1 MYMKITATANANIA
15 LVKYWGKRN
24 KELILPNNSSIS
36 LTLKELNTLTTVE
49 FSENYDK
56 DIFILERQEIKEG
69 EQLKKVISHLDLI
82 RSLSGAKQKAKVS
95 SSNNFPTAAG
105 LASSA
110 SGFAALTLAAIKAVG
125 LDLNPK
131 ELSIISRQGSGS
143 STRSC
148 MGGFVE
154 WTKGEKQDGT
164 DSYAKQIAP
173 VDYWPEFRMI
183 TTIVSVRAK
192 KVSSRAG
199 MAQTV
204 KTSPMY
210 AAWLNTAHKNLE
222 AMKQGILNKDFT
234 LVGSIAEANCLKM
247 HATMITTKPSIIYWE
262 PATLEIVHSVQ
273 AWREQGLKCY
283 FTIDAGPQVK
293 IICLEHQVSEIKKK
307 LQSLSGVKEIIVCKP
322 GQGPKIIDKH
332 LF

>member
-1 MYMKITATANANIA
+1 MKITATANANIA

-36 LTLKELNTLTTVE
+36 FTLKGLNTVTTIE
-49 FSENYDK
+49 FSENYNKDVLILDK
-56 DIFILERQEIKEG
+56 QEIKEG
-69 EQLKKVISHLDLI
+69 EQLKKVINHLDLI
-82 RSLSGAKQKAKVS
+82 RSLNGAKQKAKVV

-110 SGFAALTLAAIKAVG
+110 SGFAALTLAATKAIG

-143 STRSC
+143 SARSC

-154 WTKGEKQDGT
+154 WLKGSKDNGT
-164 DSYAKQIAP
+164 DSYAKQI
-173 VDYWPEFRMI
+173 VSSDHWPEFRMI
-183 TTIVSVRAK
+183 TTIVSTKAK

-199 MAQTV
+199 MAQTME
-204 KTSPMY
+204 TSPMY
-210 AAWLNTAHKNLE
+210 AVWLNTIHKDLE
-222 AMKQGILNKDFT
+222 IMKQGILNKDFT
-234 LVGSIAEANCLKM
+234 LVGSTAEANCLKM
-247 HATMITTKPSIIYWE
+247 HATMITTKPSIIYWT
-262 PATLEIVHSVQ
+262 PATLEIMHSVQ
-273 AWREQGLKCY
+273 AWRERGLECY

-293 IICLEHQVSEIKKK
+293 IICLENQVSEIKKK
-307 LQSLSGVKEIIVCKP
+307 LQSLSGVKEVIVCKP

>member
-1 MYMKITATANANIA
+1 MKITATANANIA

-36 LTLKELNTLTTVE
+36 LTLKGLNTITTVE

-56 DIFILERQEIKEG
+56 DVLILDGQEVKEG

-82 RSLSGAKQKAKVS
+82 RSLSGAKQKAKVVS
-95 SSNNFPTAAG
+95 NNNFPTAAG

-110 SGFAALTLAAIKAVG
+110 SGFAALTLAATKAIG
-125 LDLNPK
+125 LDLSPK

-143 STRSC
+143 SLRSC

-154 WTKGEKQDGT
+154 WLKGSKDNGT
-164 DSYAKQIAP
+164 DSYAKQIVSP
-173 VDYWPEFRMI
+173 EHWPEFRMI
-183 TTIVSVRAK
+183 TTIVSTRAK

-204 KTSPMY
+204 ETSPMY
-210 AAWLNTAHKNLE
+210 AAWLNTIHKDLE

-247 HATMITTKPSIIYWE
+247 HTTMITTKPSIIYWA
-262 PATLEIVHSVQ
+262 PATLEIMHSVQ
-273 AWREQGLKCY
+273 AWREQGLECY

-293 IICLEHQVSEIKKK
+293 IICLENQVPEIKKK
-307 LQSLSGVKEIIVCKP
+307 LQSFSGVKEVIVCKP
-322 GQGPKIIDKH
+322 GQGPRIIDKH